1 MFKNNLLTIR
11 KELNDNTFSRAALL
25 NNFLN
30 KKLDRSLNNYETELK
45 KTVRYL
51 LSRDGEKVLKNIDR
65 LKAKQQHAEE
75 EEEIEEDVQFD

>member
-11 KELNDNTFSRAALL
+11 KELNDNTFSRATLL